1 MNAELIPFLLKLLE
15 DPLSECDKPSATK
28 ALIAESLKNMAKD
41 LANGE
46 RVRTTSNIYC
56 DAQNKIVTADNWHCM
71 SHVCIIYTACVNVRT
86 YVYIVALLLLV
97 CEPKLR

>member
-1 MNAELIPFLLKLLE
+1 MNGELIPFLLKLLE

-46 RVRTTSNIYC
+46 RVSDIHNNINDFKTMLC
-56 DAQNKIVTADNWHCM
+56 
-71 SHVCIIYTACVNVRT
+71 SYTVHF
-86 YVYIVALLLLV
+86 
-97 CEPKLR
+97 